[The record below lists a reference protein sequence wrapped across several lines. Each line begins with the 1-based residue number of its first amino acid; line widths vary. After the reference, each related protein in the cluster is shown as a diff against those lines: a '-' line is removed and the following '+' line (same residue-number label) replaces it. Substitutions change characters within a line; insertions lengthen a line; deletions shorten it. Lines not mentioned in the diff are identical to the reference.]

1 MKAEVMTVTPEL
13 AKEYLRHNE
22 SNRTLRRS
30 RVLQYAH
37 DMKEGK
43 WNLTGQG
50 ITFGRDG
57 NLLDGQHR
65 LHAVVFANVP
75 VDFLVVTDADTVAT
89 YDCGLTRSIVDRFKL
104 AGKGTGPMYTAA
116 GQAIIRLCYLI
127 QKNGTVTTN
136 VQPTTSDIEEYIN
149 ANTSDM
155 VWASS
160 LMENKH
166 NNLRGLRRSVI
177 SATLY
182 SVYKLNVGL
191 TKPDVEHICEVLKSG
206 VQTYEYDVPIIAVRN
221 KLIVTTNSAGNGVN
235 KELFLRLQ
243 YMCKQYIN
251 RSTTL
256 RTVCPKDNIYD
267 FMKLNT
273 ESGI

>member
-1 MKAEVMTVTPEL
+1 MRAEVKTITPEL
-13 AKEYLRHNE
+13 AKEYLKHND
-22 SNRTLRRS
+22 SNRSLRRT
-30 RVLQYAH
+30 RILQYAH

-50 ITFGRDG
+50 ITFGKDG

-65 LHAVVFANVP
+65 LHAVVFADVP
-75 VDFLVVTDADTVAT
+75 VDFLVVTDADVVAT
-89 YDCGLTRSIVDRFKL
+89 YDCGLSRSIVDRFKL
-104 AGKGTGPMYTAA
+104 AGKGNGPIYTPA

-127 QKNGTVTTN
+127 EKYNSVLAN
-136 VQPTTSDIEEYIN
+136 ISPTTADIEMYIDRN
-149 ANTSDM
+149 VDDLN
-155 VWASS
+155 WACN
-160 LMENKH
+160 LMEAKH

-182 SVYKLNVGL
+182 CIYKLNVGL
-191 TKPDVEHICEVLKSG
+191 TKYDVEHICEVLKTG

-221 KLIVTTNSAGNGVN
+221 KLIITTSSAGNGVN

-256 RTVCPKDNIYD
+256 RTVCPKENIYD
-267 FMKLNT
+267 FTKLNT
-273 ESGI
+273 NEGV

>member
-13 AKEYLRHNE
+13 AREYLKHNE
-22 SNRTLRRS
+22 SNRSLRRT
-30 RVLQYAH
+30 RILQYAH

-50 ITFGRDG
+50 ITFGKDG

-75 VDFLVVTDADTVAT
+75 VDFLVVTDADVVAT

-104 AGKGTGPMYTAA
+104 AGKGTGSIYTPA

-127 QKNGTVTTN
+127 EKCGGVVSN
-136 VQPTTSDIEEYIN
+136 VSPTTSDIESYIE
-149 ANTSDM
+149 SD
-155 VWASS
+155 VDGLTWACG
-160 LMENKH
+160 LTENKRNH
-166 NNLRGLRRSVI
+166 LRGLRRSVI

-182 SVYKLNVGL
+182 SIYKLGVGL
-191 TKPDVEHICEVLKSG
+191 TKEDVEHICEVLKTG
-206 VQTYEYDVPIIAVRN
+206 MYTYEYDVPILAVRN
-221 KLIVTTNSAGNGVN
+221 KLITVTSSAGNGVN

-251 RSTTL
+251 RNTTL
-256 RTVCPKDNIYD
+256 RTVCPKENIYD
-267 FMKLNT
+267 FTKLNT
-273 ESGI
+273 NKGV

>member
-1 MKAEVMTVTPEL
+1 MKAEVMTITPEL
-13 AKEYLRHNE
+13 AKEYLIHNE
-22 SNRTLRRS
+22 SNRALRRS

-75 VDFLVVTDADTVAT
+75 VDFLVVTDADAVAT

-182 SVYKLNVGL
+182 SVYKMNVGL
-191 TKPDVEHICEVLKSG
+191 SKADVEHICEVLKSG
-206 VQTYEYDVPIIAVRN
+206 VQTYEHDVPIIAVRN
-221 KLIVTTNSAGNGVN
+221 KLILTTNSAGNGVN

-267 FMKLNT
+267 FTKLNT
-273 ESGI
+273 DNSI